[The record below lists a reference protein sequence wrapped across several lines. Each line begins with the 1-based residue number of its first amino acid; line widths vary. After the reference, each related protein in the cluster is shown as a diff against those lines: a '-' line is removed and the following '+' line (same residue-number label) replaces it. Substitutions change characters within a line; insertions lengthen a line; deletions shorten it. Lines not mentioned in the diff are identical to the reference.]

1 MYVTHMSSYFA
12 MQTKKEKTPPKT
24 TKKTKKAE
32 SEEAT
37 DEFSEYELTKSTISW
52 DESKGMIY
60 INFLQLQDYFNTR
73 DVNSP
78 LCSLIPN
85 LMILLLM
92 NRIGDF
98 WVCYTKIASTLNGVS
113 VFCLLIDFFQRN
125 GG

>member
-32 SEEAT
+32 SEEET
-37 DEFSEYELTKSTISW
+37 DEFSGYELTKSTISW

-60 INFLQLQDYFNTR
+60 INFLQLQDYFNTK

-78 LCSLIPN
+78 LCSLIFN
-85 LMILLLM
+85 LTILLLM
-92 NRIGDF
+92 NRIGDS

-113 VFCLLIDFFQRN
+113 VFCLLIDFF
-125 GG
+125 